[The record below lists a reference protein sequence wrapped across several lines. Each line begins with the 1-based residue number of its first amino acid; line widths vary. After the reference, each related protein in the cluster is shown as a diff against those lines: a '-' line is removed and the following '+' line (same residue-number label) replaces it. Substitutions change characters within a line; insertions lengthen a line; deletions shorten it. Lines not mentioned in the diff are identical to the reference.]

1 MMTSFAEFFPQN
13 PSSIFQ
19 NICAQ
24 SSTHFDKILIIIS
37 HPNQNSK
44 SLKLQ
49 LINSPTYKPP
59 TQFIG
64 SYSYKPPWK
73 QAPLQLAL
81 TIIQCIILMYHNIV
95 KLNSKTSKINVK
107 SSLIG
112 SALQCTLF

>member
-1 MMTSFAEFFPQN
+1 MTSFTEFFSQN

-59 TQFIG
+59 IQLQAHIVI
-64 SYSYKPPWK
+64 SPPPPHPPETSTSP
-73 QAPLQLAL
+73 A
-81 TIIQCIILMYHNIV
+81 CIENNSTYHDDV
-95 KLNSKTSKINVK
+95 S
-107 SSLIG
+107 
-112 SALQCTLF
+112 

>member
-1 MMTSFAEFFPQN
+1 MTSFAEFFSQN

-19 NICAQ
+19 NICTQ

-59 TQFIG
+59 HPVIG
-64 SYSYKPPWK
+64 SYSYKPPPRK

-81 TIIQCIILMYHNIV
+81 KIIQCIMMMCHDIA
-95 KLNSKTSKINVK
+95 KLNLKSSKINVK
-107 SSLIG
+107 SNLIG